1 MGAWRVIAITA
12 VATALGAPATAAA
25 SDWYVSNAGNN
36 ANACDQAHPC
46 ATIQHVV
53 NLVTTVNDDTIHIG
67 PGSFDTASAGIKRL
81 SFAGAGAGTPFI
93 HDPATNTYIDP
104 SASNAFALRMLA
116 GGSVSGINLSGSGN
130 QPGLIM
136 TSSGSGSAI
145 SYTVDGVIAR
155 GGAISSMP
163 TLPGI
168 VVDDMGSGRTVSAEV
183 NNSTILTFGE
193 IGSQGMLVNGAG
205 RAVVNDSTVQP
216 LSASLGSGVEVT
228 GGGRLAFIHGRIADD
243 FDLRVGIS
251 VSAGTV
257 TISRSTIR
265 EQGRALIIN
274 PGAGGGTALV
284 TVTDSVLANTQP
296 SNFGNAAVVANSGP
310 AGSRAALNLRASTLV
325 VRGAEAFSALGIG
338 GSPDPAALPTTATAV
353 NTVLQAINTGGQPAS
368 DVTVNADPNGAPAS
382 FSATGSNFSSVA
394 KTGSGTGTDPG
405 TGTNLTGDPDFAS
418 VAAGDYRLAPGSPL
432 VDRADLDAVGLGELD
447 LDGGPRSVDGNG
459 DCIAAPDMGAFE
471 RPEVACVT
479 SQPSGGT
486 TPSPS
491 SPSPPPAAVGPD
503 LVAADIESFGL
514 ERTRFA
520 VGPGATAVAARKR
533 VARGSAF
540 RYTISEDATTR
551 ILIERAAKGLRSGR
565 RCVKPT
571 AKLRKRRAKRC
582 VRYTRAGTLT
592 RAANQGANRHPFS
605 GRIGRRAL
613 KPGRYRATITA
624 ADAAGNVSGAR
635 TAKFVIVK

>member
-25 SDWYVSNAGNN
+25 SDWYVSNGGND

-67 PGSFDTASAGIKRL
+67 PGTFDTASAGIKRL

-93 HDPATNTYIDP
+93 QDTATNTYINP
-104 SASNAFALRMLA
+104 SANNAFALRMLA

-145 SYTVDGVIAR
+145 VYTVDDVIAR
-155 GGAISSMP
+155 GGAISAMP

-183 NNSTILTFGE
+183 NNSTLVTFGE
-193 IGSQGMLVNGAG
+193 IGSQGMLVNGAA

-216 LSASLGSGVEVT
+216 LGASLGSGVEVS

-243 FDLRVGIS
+243 FDLRVGID
-251 VSAGTV
+251 VAAGTV
-257 TISRSTIR
+257 TVSRSTMR
-265 EQGRALIIN
+265 MQGRALIMN
-274 PGAGGGTALV
+274 PGLAGGTALV

-296 SNFGNAAVVANSGP
+296 NNFGTAAVVANTGP
-310 AGSRAALNLRASTLV
+310 AGSRATLNLRASTLV
-325 VRGAEAFSALGIG
+325 VRGAQAFAALGIS
-338 GSPDPAALPTTATAV
+338 GSPDPAAQPTTATAV

-368 DVTVNADPNGAPAS
+368 DVTVNGNSNGAPAS

-405 TGTNLTGDPDFAS
+405 TGTNLTGDPGFAS

-432 VDRADLDAVGLGELD
+432 VDRGDLDAVGLGELD

-459 DCIAAPDMGAFE
+459 DCIVAPDMGAFE

-479 SQPSGGT
+479 S
-486 TPSPS
+486 TPSSGPGSS
-491 SPSPPPAAVGPD
+491 SPSPPPAAVAPD

-533 VARGSAF
+533 AARGSAF
-540 RYTISEDATTR
+540 RYTISEDATAR

-571 AKLRKRRAKRC
+571 AKLRKRHAKRC
-582 VRYTRAGTLT
+582 VLYTRAGTLT
-592 RAANQGANRHPFS
+592 RAATQGANRHPFS

-624 ADAAGNVSGAR
+624 ADAAGNVSAAR
-635 TAKFVIVK
+635 AAKFIIVK